1 MKAPIR
7 RREAS
12 RPALER
18 ELRQAQWE
26 LQIHPA
32 DIRRQ
37 VRYLFLSRRDL
48 LLLVLA
54 ASLFLGFL
62 SMGIYLA
69 PTVVRNYLAVREHAA
84 LEAQQTQQGRRL
96 LALVQRLDELYPRGR
111 ELRLGTQK
119 LYLAYGL
126 PELDSVGQGGFPV
139 EIPAA
144 PEPGYGDRK
153 YRERIERGQR
163 LIADITQELQVV
175 EAFAREIEAF
185 QEAYGEQVRST
196 PSIKPLPAGTFVL
209 TSPFAERISP
219 FTEQREV
226 HAGVDLAAL
235 QGTPIHATADGVVAF
250 AGRFPQRL
258 SVGWWRYGNLVV
270 VRNNES
276 FVTLFGHCDE
286 IKVRQGQR
294 VQRGEVL
301 ATVGNTG
308 WSTSPHLHY
317 EVRRRE
323 EGGDFQPVD
332 PRVYI
337 LDHRWDDQERLLVR
351 VRSAPPLTDYQPL
364 PPLFTR

>member
-1 MKAPIR
+1 MKALVR
-7 RREAS
+7 RRGGS
-12 RPALER
+12 PAAPKSEGP
-18 ELRQAQWE
+18 QAHWE

-37 VRYLFLSRRDL
+37 VRYVFLSRRDL
-48 LLLVLA
+48 LLLTLVL
-54 ASLFLGFL
+54 SLFLALVGGGL
-62 SMGIYLA
+62 YLA
-69 PTVVRNYLAVREHAA
+69 PKVVHNYLAVREHAA
-84 LEAQQTQQGRRL
+84 LEAQRTQQGRRL

-126 PELDSVGQGGFPV
+126 PELGSVGQGGFPV
-139 EIPAA
+139 EVPAV
-144 PEPGYGDRK
+144 PESERGDRK
-153 YRERIERGQR
+153 YRQRIERGQR
-163 LIADITQELQVV
+163 LIADITEELQVV
-175 EAFAREIEAF
+175 EVFAREIEAF
-185 QEAYGEQVRST
+185 QEAYDEQVRST

-219 FTEQREV
+219 FTEQREI
-226 HAGVDLAAL
+226 HAGIDLAAL

-270 VRNNES
+270 IRNNES

-294 VQRGEVL
+294 VQRGEVI

-317 EVRRRE
+317 EVRRRV

-364 PPLFTR
+364 PRLFTR